1 MIVVNYKL
9 RIHEKFCQ
17 NWEPDNNMLLNK
29 HFEGKHHNKTFPVM
43 MFSCFSFFPSE
54 NLWSCKKS
62 FTINICFQYIS
73 TLTSI
78 TNRFYSFWLRI
89 LFLSLTFWRTL
100 VCTKFNIKGL
110 SWQGCL
116 TDTKELNI
124 NNRCNYRENVHIMV
138 LPVAET
144 IEKQLMVVLR
154 DRQQDLTDFLG
165 PVLFI
170 QILLSS
176 GLITLPILLI
186 QQCLFVH

>member
-1 MIVVNYKL
+1 MKDFVRTENLTIICCWTNILKGNT
-9 RIHEKFCQ
+9 II
-17 NWEPDNNMLLNK
+17 K
-29 HFEGKHHNKTFPVM
+29 HFLLWCSPVLV
-43 MFSCFSFFPSE
+43 FSLQKIYGHVKNVLPSI
-54 NLWSCKKS
+54 SA
-62 FTINICFQYIS
+62 FS

-78 TNRFYSFWLRI
+78 TNRFYSIWLRI

-176 GLITLPILLI
+176 RLITLLILLI
-186 QQCLFVH
+186 QQWLFVH